1 MTGLSST
8 QALDS
13 PEVQWYGLQ
22 TNIEQADCDVLI
34 LLDCCASASSSNTG
48 TGSGVTELIAACGF
62 ETVAPGVGEH
72 SFTRSLR
79 DELKWWTHGPSLTA
93 AMLHSKV
100 LSRVKYWK
108 PRFGA
113 APYDERRRTP
123 IYIMLANEGKK
134 RSIEIVPLPLR
145 TVAIT
150 ETTAPLGDGVAST
163 SSSSPSPLPVL
174 SNDASSSISNTPT
187 EPTAFEEEASS
198 SESSISQVWPDP
210 DFKCPKVLISVALE
224 EDQWLEAEAW
234 ADWLKKVPA
243 KVKYA
248 NVEGIYKSDSTIVL
262 LSIAVA
268 VWDLISSDPA
278 VKFLGFVRS
287 HNLVQHETCTPE
299 SSKPDWNLTTARSP
313 DPRNPLPNLSVSI
326 PTAYYIGPQDE
337 QLSSLEKAVLS
348 LEKAVLSEVVLFQIR
363 LRSPPQSIAWPRF
376 AEQPPEYTEISD
388 SPWSSTTDLK
398 EYTLDTRRMEDGKSE
413 EAEMKLKKPANTP
426 DVPSCEPLSDRS
438 YRPGF
443 PEHAKP
449 EWKSELYQLAMYTT
463 IFIVDESTFEH
474 DLWDETR
481 AALVQCAK
489 RLVAVPNVD
498 LRFRINLLDTDQSM
512 NVATHHDIS
521 QTIEPRGPTYTL
533 RRIMDHWYRL
543 KKALAVLDLEVR
555 NDYPGLNIIV
565 FLGHPL
571 QEDFETLESLVT
583 EISVSLDLLMVDENK
598 VGLQFVQ
605 IGSDESVARFIKRLL
620 GIRARYGFR
629 RDVGSRFPF

>member
-1 MTGLSST
+1 M
-8 QALDS
+8 
-13 PEVQWYGLQ
+13 QWYGLQ

-34 LLDCCASASSSNTG
+34 LLDCCASASSLNTG

-72 SFTRSLR
+72 SFTRSLI

-93 AMLHSKV
+93 AMLHNKV

-123 IYIMLANEGKK
+123 MYIVLANEGNK
-134 RSIEIVPLPLR
+134 RSIEIVPLPPR

-150 ETTAPLGDGVAST
+150 EPAAPLEDSVAST
-163 SSSSPSPLPVL
+163 SSGSSSPLPVL
-174 SNDASSSISNTPT
+174 SNDASSSTSNTST
-187 EPTAFEEEASS
+187 EPTAFEKDANSS
-198 SESSISQVWPDP
+198 GSSISQVWPDR

-234 ADWLKKVPA
+234 ADWLEKVPA

-262 LSIAVA
+262 LSLAVA

-287 HNLVQHETCTPE
+287 HNLVQYNSCVPK
-299 SSKPDWNLTTARSP
+299 SSKPDWNLTTAKSP
-313 DPRNPLPNLSVSI
+313 DLRNPLLNLSVSI
-326 PTAYYIGPQDE
+326 PTACYIGPQDE

-348 LEKAVLSEVVLFQIR
+348 EVIMSLIR

-376 AEQPPEYTEISD
+376 AEQPPEYNEISD
-388 SPWSSTTDLK
+388 PPLPAIEIPPWSSNTNLK
-398 EYTLDTRRMEDGKSE
+398 EYTLDTRQTEDGKGE
-413 EAEMKLKKPANTP
+413 EAGIKLKKLANTP

-443 PEHAKP
+443 PKHAKP
-449 EWKSELYQLAMYTT
+449 EWKPELYQLAMYTT

-481 AALVQCAK
+481 AALVQCTK

-498 LRFRINLLDTDQSM
+498 LRFRINLLDSDQRM

-521 QTIEPRGPTYTL
+521 QTMKPRGPTYTY
-533 RRIMDHWYRL
+533 RHIMDHWYKL

-598 VGLQFVQ
+598 VGLQLVQ
-605 IGSDESVARFIKRLL
+605 IGSDESVAQFIKRLL